1 MTSVLCGIAPDADRP
16 TIEAKIREMRT
27 RQLLAVIPS
36 TADEVGAAIDG
47 LIEMWKVAP
56 DAVVNHPAGH

>member
-1 MTSVLCGIAPDADRP
+1 VSRVLCVIAPDADRP

-36 TADEVGAAIDG
+36 TAAEVGAEIDR
-47 LIEMWKVAP
+47 LIEMWKLAP
-56 DAVVNHPAGH
+56 DAVGSHPTH

>member
-1 MTSVLCGIAPDADRP
+1 MTSVLCVIAPDADRP

-47 LIEMWKVAP
+47 LIEMWKVA
-56 DAVVNHPAGH
+56 DG